1 MAALKAFCL
10 SSAPNAPLFTSA
22 LCACHRLLTTTVPKQ
37 RMKFVPRLGRTL
49 SSNPGD
55 ELCGFSGP
63 EKDVLKAEENAQ
75 VAVANSQNVSKPVT
89 IDCVETNQ
97 LPADNFASKLR
108 FLDFVNLAEEDQ
120 IQPPDMVKP
129 RGSFLRQ
136 QNKDVLFER
145 LPTPTRSTLQFTV
158 GRQITTL
165 NNAKSAVRR
174 GKPPLDK
181 LLIEDETNLMSVN
194 HEKLRS
200 RTASQS
206 ESTRDV
212 VNYVASQESMY
223 KQDLHLYTDA
233 LPSILGS
240 TVSEVE
246 ETREKLS
253 QAGFSPAEIGRVLPI
268 LPLIFEVDYEK
279 VYEVYCLLMEYLGHQ
294 TRVLKLMRT
303 HTFLLSLDPSQVSLW
318 VWELIQLLDKEYTL
332 FKRGCLHI
340 LISTTEVLIT
350 LQLNT
355 QSKMFNTNFHF
366 RATAFNSFYH
376 LPPHTCRLRRP

>member
-1 MAALKAFCL
+1 
-10 SSAPNAPLFTSA
+10 
-22 LCACHRLLTTTVPKQ
+22 
-37 RMKFVPRLGRTL
+37 MKFVPRLGRTL

-89 IDCVETNQ
+89 IDRVETNQ